1 MTAIATVDQVRELT
15 APDAPVLI
23 ALNRPQ
29 LEAAHAKMITFVQGR
44 RARLLAD
51 MDEER
56 QALEIAIKNKWAVK
70 RHHAALDRMS
80 KKVTFWDKIE
90 AALNDG
96 FVILPNFELN
106 VFAIRTDAKKPRGAM
121 TNSRY
126 QNNFFQTAK
135 LLPAGKGRYVS
146 PAPTVMEQTSQIS
159 DGKGGTK
166 ELYSAWPTTFD
177 DVDFPVVMA
186 KPALMTA
193 AGNAMTAKVFD
204 EIGVAVD
211 SRHSGR
217 RSGDPVLIGRIRN
230 PSGPDVSF
238 YLGWYFDPSE
248 L

>member
-56 QALEIAIKNKWAVK
+56 QALEIALKNKWAVK
-70 RHHAALDRMS
+70 RHHAALDRMG

-90 AALNDG
+90 A
-96 FVILPNFELN
+96 
-106 VFAIRTDAKKPRGAM
+106 
-121 TNSRY
+121 
-126 QNNFFQTAK
+126 
-135 LLPAGKGRYVS
+135 
-146 PAPTVMEQTSQIS
+146 
-159 DGKGGTK
+159 
-166 ELYSAWPTTFD
+166 
-177 DVDFPVVMA
+177 VMA

-211 SRHSGR
+211 S
-217 RSGDPVLIGRIRN
+217 IRN